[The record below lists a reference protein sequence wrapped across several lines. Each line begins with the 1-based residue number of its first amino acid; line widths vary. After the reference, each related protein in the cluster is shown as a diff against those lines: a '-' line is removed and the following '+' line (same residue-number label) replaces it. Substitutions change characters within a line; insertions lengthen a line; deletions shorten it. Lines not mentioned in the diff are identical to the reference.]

1 LWVQAAQGAD
11 AVGQIGRVDGHGAR
25 LPFWIAGLKSEPEA
39 VVINTEIIR
48 RDLGCD
54 ATAEE

>member
-1 LWVQAAQGAD
+1 MGMALACLSG
-11 AVGQIGRVDGHGAR
+11 
-25 LPFWIAGLKSEPEA
+25 LPGLPSEPEA